1 MTVYDV
7 EAVLQEQ
14 GYDSDSLLDELVYQ
28 VSNTGV
34 EYEYHDEFYRM
45 GFVGGMG
52 GWTAE
57 EILSECERHDIDLE
71 EYKLEE
77 EDQYN
82 NSTKGI
88 AMNLEMKLV
97 REDGSLAEEE
107 ARLVQHIMKTPIG
120 VKLTTPRAIKIVEHI
135 LTEWTMPKYRG

>member
-1 MTVYDV
+1 MTAYDV

-45 GFVGGMG
+45 GFVGGYG

>member
-14 GYDSDSLLDELVYQ
+14 GYDSDGLLDELVYQ

-34 EYEYHDEFYRM
+34 EYEYHDEFYRI

-57 EILSECERHDIDLE
+57 EILSECERYDIDLE

>member
-1 MTVYDV
+1 MTAYDV

-14 GYDSDSLLDELVYQ
+14 GYDSDGLLDELVYQ

-45 GFVGGMG
+45 GFVGGYG

>member
-1 MTVYDV
+1 MAVYDV

-14 GYDSDSLLDELVYQ
+14 GYDSDGLLDELVYQ

-34 EYEYHDEFYRM
+34 EYEYHDEFYRI

-57 EILSECERHDIDLE
+57 EILSECERYDIDLD

-82 NSTKGI
+82 KKGKV
-88 AMNLEMKLV
+88 MNLEMRLV
-97 REDGSLAEEE
+97 REDGSVAKEE

-135 LTEWTMPKYRG
+135 LTEWEMPKAK

>member
-1 MTVYDV
+1 MYKQKRKDNNMTVYDV

-14 GYDSDSLLDELVYQ
+14 GYDSDGLLDELVYQ

-45 GFVGGMG
+45 GFVGGYG

-77 EDQYN
+77 ED
-82 NSTKGI
+82 
-88 AMNLEMKLV
+88 
-97 REDGSLAEEE
+97 
-107 ARLVQHIMKTPIG
+107 
-120 VKLTTPRAIKIVEHI
+120 
-135 LTEWTMPKYRG
+135 

>member
-1 MTVYDV
+1 MTAYDV

-45 GFVGGMG
+45 GFVGGIG

-135 LTEWTMPKYRG
+135 LKEWEMPKAK

>member
-1 MTVYDV
+1 MVIVYDV
-7 EAVLQEQ
+7 LSEIEKLGYEAD
-14 GYDSDSLLDELVYQ
+14 GLLDELVYQ

-57 EILSECERHDIDLE
+57 EILSECERHDMDLE

-77 EDQYN
+77 D
-82 NSTKGI
+82 
-88 AMNLEMKLV
+88 
-97 REDGSLAEEE
+97 EE
-107 ARLVQHIMKTPIG
+107 
-120 VKLTTPRAIKIVEHI
+120 
-135 LTEWTMPKYRG
+135 

>member
-1 MTVYDV
+1 MTAYDV

-14 GYDSDSLLDELVYQ
+14 GYDSDGLLDELVYQ

-45 GFVGGMG
+45 GFVGGIG

-135 LTEWTMPKYRG
+135 LTEWEMPKAK

>member
-1 MTVYDV
+1 MTAYDV

-45 GFVGGMG
+45 GFVGGYG

-97 REDGSLAEEE
+97 REDGSLAEDE

-120 VKLTTPRAIKIVEHI
+120 VRLTTPRAIKIVEHI
-135 LTEWTMPKYRG
+135 LKEWEMPKAK

>member
-1 MTVYDV
+1 MAVYDV

-14 GYDSDSLLDELVYQ
+14 GYNSDGLLDELVYQ

-34 EYEYHDEFYRM
+34 EYEYHDEFYRI

-57 EILSECERHDIDLE
+57 EILSECERYDIDLE

-82 NSTKGI
+82 KKGKV
-88 AMNLEMKLV
+88 MNLEMRLV
-97 REDGSLAEEE
+97 REDGSVAKEE

-135 LTEWTMPKYRG
+135 LTEWEMPKAK

>member
-14 GYDSDSLLDELVYQ
+14 GYDSDGLLDELVYQ

-57 EILSECERHDIDLE
+57 EILGMCEDEEIDLK

-97 REDGSLAEEE
+97 REDGSLAYEE
-107 ARLVQHIMKTPIG
+107 AKLVQHIMKTPIG
-120 VKLTTPRAIKIVEHI
+120 VKLTTPRASKIVEHI
-135 LTEWTMPKYRG
+135 LTEWTMPKYKG

>member
-1 MTVYDV
+1 MTAYDV

-45 GFVGGMG
+45 GFVGGYG

-57 EILSECERHDIDLE
+57 EILSECERHDMDLE

-97 REDGSLAEEE
+97 REDGSLAYEE
-107 ARLVQHIMKTPIG
+107 AKLVQHIMKTPIG

-135 LTEWTMPKYRG
+135 LKEWEMPKAK

>member
-1 MTVYDV
+1 MVIVYDV
-7 EAVLQEQ
+7 LSEIEKL

-34 EYEYHDEFYRM
+34 EYEYHDEFYRI

-57 EILSECERHDIDLE
+57 EILGECERYDIDLE

-82 NSTKGI
+82 KKGKV
-88 AMNLEMKLV
+88 MNLEMRLV
-97 REDGSLAEEE
+97 REDGSVAKEE

-135 LTEWTMPKYRG
+135 LTEWEMPKAK

>member
-1 MTVYDV
+1 MAVYDV

-14 GYDSDSLLDELVYQ
+14 GYDSDGLLDELVYQ

-34 EYEYHDEFYRM
+34 EYEYHDEFYRI

-57 EILSECERHDIDLE
+57 EILSECERYDIDLE

-82 NSTKGI
+82 KKGKV
-88 AMNLEMKLV
+88 MNLEMRLV
-97 REDGSLAEEE
+97 REDGSVAKEE

-135 LTEWTMPKYRG
+135 LTEWTMPKYKG

>member
-1 MTVYDV
+1 MTAYDV

-45 GFVGGMG
+45 GFVGGIG

-57 EILSECERHDIDLE
+57 EILSECERYDIDLE

-135 LTEWTMPKYRG
+135 LKEWEMPKAK

>member
-1 MTVYDV
+1 MTAYDV

-45 GFVGGMG
+45 GFVGGYG

-135 LTEWTMPKYRG
+135 LKEWEMPKAK

>member
-1 MTVYDV
+1 MTAYDV

-45 GFVGGMG
+45 GFVGGIG

-120 VKLTTPRAIKIVEHI
+120 VRLTTPRAIKIVEHI
-135 LTEWTMPKYRG
+135 LKEWEMPKAK

>member
-1 MTVYDV
+1 MTAYDV
-7 EAVLQEQ
+7 KAVLQEQ

-135 LTEWTMPKYRG
+135 LKEWEMPKAK

>member
-1 MTVYDV
+1 MTAYDV

-14 GYDSDSLLDELVYQ
+14 GYDSDGLLDELVYQ

-77 EDQYN
+77 ENQYN
-82 NSTKGI
+82 NSTKGT

-135 LTEWTMPKYRG
+135 LKEWEMPKAK

>member
-1 MTVYDV
+1 MTAYDV

-14 GYDSDSLLDELVYQ
+14 GYDSDGLLDELVYQ

-45 GFVGGMG
+45 GFVGGIG

>member
-1 MTVYDV
+1 MTAYDV

-135 LTEWTMPKYRG
+135 LKEWEMPRAK

>member
-14 GYDSDSLLDELVYQ
+14 GYDSDGLLDELVYQ

-45 GFVGGMG
+45 GFVGGIG

-57 EILSECERHDIDLE
+57 EILSECERYDIDLE

>member
-1 MTVYDV
+1 MAIYDV

-14 GYDSDSLLDELVYQ
+14 GYDSDGLLDELVYQ

-45 GFVGGMG
+45 GFVGGIG

-57 EILSECERHDIDLE
+57 EILGECERYDIDLE

-82 NSTKGI
+82 KKGKV
-88 AMNLEMKLV
+88 MNLEMRLV
-97 REDGSLAEEE
+97 REDGSVAKEE

-135 LTEWTMPKYRG
+135 LTEWEMPKAK

>member
-1 MTVYDV
+1 MTAYDV

-45 GFVGGMG
+45 GFVGGIG

-57 EILSECERHDIDLE
+57 EILSECERYDIDLE

>member
-14 GYDSDSLLDELVYQ
+14 GYDSDGLLDELVYQ

-57 EILSECERHDIDLE
+57 EILSECERYDIDLE

-82 NSTKGI
+82 KKGKV
-88 AMNLEMKLV
+88 MNLEMRLV
-97 REDGSLAEEE
+97 REDGSVAKEE

-135 LTEWTMPKYRG
+135 LTEWEMPRYKG

>member
-14 GYDSDSLLDELVYQ
+14 GYDSDGLLDELVYQ

-34 EYEYHDEFYRM
+34 EYEYHEEFYRM

-135 LTEWTMPKYRG
+135 LKEWEMPRAK

>member
-1 MTVYDV
+1 MAVYDV

-14 GYDSDSLLDELVYQ
+14 GYDSDGLLDELVYQ

-34 EYEYHDEFYRM
+34 EYEYHDEFYRI

-57 EILSECERHDIDLE
+57 EILSECERYDIDLE

-82 NSTKGI
+82 KKGKV
-88 AMNLEMKLV
+88 MNLEMRLV
-97 REDGSLAEEE
+97 REDGSVAKEE

-135 LTEWTMPKYRG
+135 LTEWSMPKYKG

>member
-14 GYDSDSLLDELVYQ
+14 GYDSDGLLDELVYQ

-34 EYEYHDEFYRM
+34 EYEYQDEFYRM

-71 EYKLEE
+71 EYKLKE

-97 REDGSLAEEE
+97 REDGSLAYEE
-107 ARLVQHIMKTPIG
+107 AKLVQHIMKTPIG

-135 LTEWTMPKYRG
+135 LTEWTMPKYKG

>member
-1 MTVYDV
+1 MTAYDV

-14 GYDSDSLLDELVYQ
+14 GYDSDGLLDELVYQ

-45 GFVGGMG
+45 GFVGGIG

-135 LTEWTMPKYRG
+135 LKEWEMPRAK